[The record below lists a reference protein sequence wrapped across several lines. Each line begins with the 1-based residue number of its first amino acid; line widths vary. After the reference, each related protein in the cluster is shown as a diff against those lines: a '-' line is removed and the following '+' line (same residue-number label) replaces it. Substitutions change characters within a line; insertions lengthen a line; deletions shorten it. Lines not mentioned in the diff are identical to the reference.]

1 MKKKE
6 KKQNPTCVKK
16 EIKVKLNES
25 IFNLVQD
32 DQNFPNSLLTAGMG
46 HPRIFKN
53 Y

>member
-1 MKKKE
+1 MKAFL
-6 KKQNPTCVKK
+6 TW
-16 EIKVKLNES
+16 
-25 IFNLVQD
+25 VQD